1 MWSMWSERLSWVAS
15 GPFSATLLAE
25 NDGSK
30 LTGINKHPWFHL
42 AIYEIPGRQAKFLVA
57 IQFYSHPSKEPF
69 QIAKEFSLSIEVAV
83 FLITYNALAIILK
96 NNRFG
101 KFADDMQ
108 RDYDFQLA
116 DLLRDFDKKCRFY
129 TESSRSR

>member
-1 MWSMWSERLSWVAS
+1 MWSERLSGVAS

-30 LTGINKHPWFHL
+30 LPGINQDHWFHF

-69 QIAKEFSLSIEVAV
+69 QIAKEFKIPMEVAV
-83 FLITYNALAIILK
+83 FLITYDALAILK
-96 NNRFG
+96 NNRAG
-101 KFADDMQ
+101 KFTDAMH
-108 RDYDFQLA
+108 RVYDFQL
-116 DLLRDFDKKCRFY
+116 DKLLREFDKKCR
-129 TESSRSR
+129 SRAQPSRSR